1 MDSNR
6 FQGALSDAILRHLDN
21 CALALAEN
29 QYFAAAIWGA
39 VFLEAF
45 LDELANELRLSRCG
59 ADDLQGRI
67 LQLQQYGRN
76 PASGRPSVP
85 DEVIKRC
92 HDVRNTRNRL
102 VHDTGLAKTT
112 LAQDAQFIAA
122 ALEVILDWYLTLRP
136 QRPSNEEAPA
146 RQGGVPVFLSTIIA
160 HQPRQARFLN
170 TFCGRLRGVGIEPV
184 RLAPVQFDRRDPVG
198 KSRHA
203 MERCRGAIILGLE
216 RSHAYF
222 LRDREGSEQESDVTH
237 RRYSSGWLHLEGG
250 IAAALGL
257 DVFVLC
263 QKEIA
268 SDGIFDRV
276 FNSYHVTELRSLEA
290 DSPELAEFFA
300 HLANWVQLKAS
311 PGA

>member
-1 MDSNR
+1 MDPNR
-6 FQGALSDAILRHLDN
+6 FQGILSDPIFRHLDN

-45 LDELANELRLSRCG
+45 LDELAGELRLTRCG
-59 ADDLQGRI
+59 SDDLQGRI
-67 LQLQQYGRN
+67 QQLQQYARN
-76 PASGRPSVP
+76 PGPGRLSVP

-112 LAQDAQFIAA
+112 LVQDAQFIAA
-122 ALEVILDWYLTLRP
+122 ALEVILDWYLTVRP
-136 QRPSNEEAPA
+136 QRPANEEVPV
-146 RQGGVPVFLSTIIA
+146 QPGGVPVFVSTIIA

-170 TFCGRLRGVGIEPV
+170 AFCVRLRGVGVEPV

-198 KSRHA
+198 KSRRAIEH
-203 MERCRGAIILGLE
+203 CRGAVILGLE

-222 LRDREGSEQESDVTH
+222 LCDREGSEQENDVTH

-263 QKEIA
+263 QKDIA

-276 FNSYHVTELRSLEA
+276 FNSYHVTELPSLDD
-290 DSPELAEFFA
+290 DSPELAEFFK
-300 HLANWVQLKAS
+300 HLADWAQLKAS
-311 PGA
+311 QGA